1 MKVLIIIN
9 VMWMIICFLT
19 MVLTYRSS
27 IKTID
32 EFSKFLNSAEDRW
45 SERCIELNES
55 WSERCIELN
64 ESWSNLLKKFTQDMN
79 HSIFELAQRVLELE
93 ERMNKY
99 EKDEI

>member
-32 EFSKFLNSAEDRW
+32 EFSKFFNSAEDRW
-45 SERCIELNES
+45 A
-55 WSERCIELN
+55 ERCIELN